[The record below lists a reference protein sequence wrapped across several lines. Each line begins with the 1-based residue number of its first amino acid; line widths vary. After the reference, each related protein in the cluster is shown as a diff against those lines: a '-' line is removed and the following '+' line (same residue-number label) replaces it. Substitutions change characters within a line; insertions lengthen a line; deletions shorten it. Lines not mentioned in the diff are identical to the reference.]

1 MSTSVFPFAAFAKEV
16 FWGLQLV
23 PNQQDVEN
31 HGTPNHGYYLHK
43 YNYVALLNV
52 LVFRASY
59 MNTHSVMQHAC
70 RLIAKM

>member
-1 MSTSVFPFAAFAKEV
+1 MSTSVFPCAALATEV
-16 FWGLQLV
+16 VRGLQLV
-23 PNQQDVEN
+23 PNQQVVEN

-59 MNTHSVMQHAC
+59 TNSRSVMQHAC
-70 RLIAKM
+70 CLIAKM